1 MLKKIAFI
9 RSIDIKQAEPT
20 ISQLKND
27 FIKNNK
33 IDFKIY
39 YSGNKLDDP
48 SLSEN
53 IETFDKNIKIEELA
67 YKIFKKIYQKHGQ
80 KWIK

>member
-27 FIKNNK
+27 FIKK
-33 IDFKIY
+33 
-39 YSGNKLDDP
+39 
-48 SLSEN
+48 
-53 IETFDKNIKIEELA
+53 
-67 YKIFKKIYQKHGQ
+67 Q
-80 KWIK
+80 